1 MGVKFVSLPELLA
14 SSDVV
19 SVHTPLTETTR
30 GLLNAE
36 NLALLKPGAILVN
49 ASRMGV
55 TDKQAL
61 IDLVKQNKIAGL
73 GLDIDYVERDI
84 VDALKEYDNVIM
96 TPHIACMTTEALNN
110 MDIEVTQFLLKAIN

>member
-1 MGVKFVSLPELLA
+1 MTGGFFIPWNCAVKRWGLSAPEKSVLLLWMKVVCNTAHPEKHADLGVKFVSLPELLA

-55 TDKQAL
+55 TDKQL
-61 IDLVKQNKIAGL
+61 
-73 GLDIDYVERDI
+73 
-84 VDALKEYDNVIM
+84 
-96 TPHIACMTTEALNN
+96 
-110 MDIEVTQFLLKAIN
+110 